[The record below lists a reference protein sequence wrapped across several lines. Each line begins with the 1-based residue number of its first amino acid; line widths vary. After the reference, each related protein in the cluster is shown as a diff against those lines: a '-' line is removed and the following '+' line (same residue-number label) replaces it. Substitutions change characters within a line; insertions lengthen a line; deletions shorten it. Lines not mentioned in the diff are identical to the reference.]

1 MNFKGKKVIV
11 TGAGKGIGRVVAE
24 ILVKRGAEVAALTR
38 SADDVVSLRE
48 DLGCR
53 AIQVD
58 LADAKATRE
67 AAQAALPADLL
78 INCAGTTELQSF
90 LDTTIEAFD
99 HLIAVNT
106 RAPMIVAQEFARS
119 LIEEG
124 RKGAIVNVSSVAAFV
139 GIPDHAAYCASKGGL
154 DGLTRVMAKELA
166 PKGIRVNGVHPTV
179 TLTPMAIK
187 AWSDPEKAAGM
198 LNRIPVGRFAE
209 SEDVA
214 EVILFL
220 LSDEAAMVN
229 GISMPVDGGYMIA

>member
-1 MNFKGKKVIV
+1 MNFDGKRVIV
-11 TGAGKGIGRVVAE
+11 TGAGKGIGRVTAE
-24 ILVKRGAEVAALTR
+24 ILAKRGARVVALTR
-38 SADDVVSLRE
+38 SAADVASLRDE
-48 DLGCR
+48 LDCE
-53 AIQVD
+53 AIQID
-58 LADAKATRE
+58 LADAEKTRE
-67 AAQAALPADLL
+67 AALAALPADYL

-90 LDTTIEAFD
+90 LDTTVEAFD
-99 HLIAVNT
+99 HLFAVNT

-119 LIEEG
+119 LIERG
-124 RKGAIVNVSSVAAFV
+124 LSGAIVNVSSVAAFV

-179 TLTPMAIK
+179 TLTPMALK
-187 AWSDPEKAAGM
+187 AWSDPEKAAPM
-198 LNRIPVGRFAE
+198 RERIPLGRFAE
-209 SEDVA
+209 PADVA